1 LLLAIDGEPTG
12 AEPSWPDTEPAHFIA
27 RGLLRFAEAVRA
39 ARRGDMEAAVT
50 LVVEGDRVL
59 GELAW
64 YRHLG
69 HRLVAEA
76 TMASTWTEPVG
87 WLRDALTF
95 FEAHGDEP
103 IASACRSLLRKAG
116 APAPRRRAAADLPA
130 ALRPLGIT
138 ARELE
143 VLRLLA
149 QGLPNKEI
157 GRRLYLSPR
166 TVERHIANLTV
177 KAELE
182 RRTELVAFAARSLT

>member
-1 LLLAIDGEPTG
+1 
-12 AEPSWPDTEPAHFIA
+12 
-27 RGLLRFAEAVRA
+27 
-39 ARRGDMEAAVT
+39 M
-50 LVVEGDRVL
+50 
-59 GELAW
+59 
-64 YRHLG
+64 
-69 HRLVAEA
+69 A
-76 TMASTWTEPVG
+76 TTWAEPVG

-95 FEAHGDEP
+95 FEANGDDP

-116 APAPRRRAAADLPA
+116 APAPRRRASADVPA

-138 ARELE
+138 VRELE

-177 KAELE
+177 KAGLE
-182 RRTELVAFAARSLT
+182 RRAELVALAARSLA